1 MSGLAAKVI
10 LSGLAANTMLNVLA
24 SKVTLS
30 GLAAKTILITKELL
44 SGQAA
49 MIVFS
54 GYKLERH
61 GR

>member
-30 GLAAKTILITKELL
+30 GLAANTSADLDKARPT
-44 SGQAA
+44 SQ
-49 MIVFS
+49 F
-54 GYKLERH
+54 
-61 GR
+61 